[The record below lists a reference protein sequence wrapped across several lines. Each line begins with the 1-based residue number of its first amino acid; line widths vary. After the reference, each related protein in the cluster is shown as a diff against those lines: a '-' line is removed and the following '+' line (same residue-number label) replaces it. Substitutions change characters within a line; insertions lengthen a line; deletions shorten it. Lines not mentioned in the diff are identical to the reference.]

1 MDLFEVYIL
10 KGRKQLILK
19 KLRNNR
25 NTRNCSGML

>member
-25 NTRNCSGML
+25 KCSGML